1 MTKQHKILRLAVGLT
16 SITIV
21 SVLPGCVRR
30 TLTITTDPPS
40 ALVFLNDEEIGRSA
54 VSTDFLW
61 YGNYDVVIRK
71 KGFKTVQTNWP
82 VKPPWYQIVPVD
94 FFAEVLW
101 PGHLHDAHSRHFV
114 LEPAVFPTREEL
126 LERAAQ
132 LRERSSDATR

>member
-1 MTKQHKILRLAVGLT
+1 MTKQQKLLRFAVGVAA
-16 SITIV
+16 ITIV
-21 SVLPGCVRR
+21 LVLPGCVRR
-30 TLTITTDPPS
+30 TLSITTDPPG

-61 YGNYDVVIRK
+61 YGDYDVVIRK
-71 KGFKTVQTNWP
+71 KGFKTVETNWP
-82 VKPPWYQIVPVD
+82 VKPPWYQIIPVD

-101 PGHLHDAHSRHFV
+101 PGHLHDGHDRHFV
-114 LEPAVFPTREEL
+114 LEPAEFPTREEL